1 MRISFFEEF
10 STKSNLEK
18 LKLVSWPTKVYLA
31 AKSLEE
37 FNKIKKNI
45 KDKNIEELVYWPVLD
60 KREGYWISPFSR
72 KKALL
77 RIFKE
82 LKDKKIS
89 VMLDLEF
96 PTRQNF
102 WLYLIEWFNFFK
114 NKRLIEQFIQNYNG
128 QIYLAEYYPEGKRKE
143 ELLQWL
149 GLHYNIK
156 NVKVIKMYYHSLH
169 NFSEA
174 IVSKELQ
181 QGVREYGDDYQAAFG
196 TIAMGIHG
204 NEPILPLKQLKID
217 LQLAKQAGVKE
228 AVIFRLGGLNKKYA
242 QIINQFV

>member
-114 NKRLIEQFIQNYNG
+114 NKRLIDQFIQNYNG
-128 QIYLAEYYPEGKRKE
+128 QIYLAEWTE
-143 ELLQWL
+143 
-149 GLHYNIK
+149 
-156 NVKVIKMYYHSLH
+156 
-169 NFSEA
+169 
-174 IVSKELQ
+174 
-181 QGVREYGDDYQAAFG
+181 
-196 TIAMGIHG
+196 
-204 NEPILPLKQLKID
+204 PLKV
-217 LQLAKQAGVKE
+217 A
-228 AVIFRLGGLNKKYA
+228 R
-242 QIINQFV
+242 